1 MRWFRARH
9 TGDRKFEL
17 ASSRLISETEAFMT
31 GDLAGRLGRRSVPI
45 PGWARLN
52 SLAHGDLHG
61 LRTTRHLAM
70 ARRSATLAD
79 LTEESWRSAQNL
91 LARELNELVG
101 NDPGL
106 LLEVQRHVLV
116 PLELQLMRRDGLTAF
131 ELVELT
137 RSALR
142 SSIP

>member
-1 MRWFRARH
+1 
-9 TGDRKFEL
+9 
-17 ASSRLISETEAFMT
+17 
-31 GDLAGRLGRRSVPI
+31 
-45 PGWARLN
+45 
-52 SLAHGDLHG
+52 
-61 LRTTRHLAM
+61 M